1 MGRILVVIGVLMLA
15 AGVIVPL
22 AGSFGFLSNIG
33 QIGEIV
39 TADAADL
46 CETGETV
53 ETEGGASGRTSTSDF
68 TTGRT
73 VLYYCVDTN
82 GGRRDVSESFYSQ
95 MMRESGGILG
105 GVGPMLTSG
114 LAATGLSMG
123 GVALIIVGVLMTV
136 RTRPRVVNQFG
147 QPVTRIDLRGGGS
160 SPVGTSPFGNSP
172 VGVPPS
178 AANST
183 QTPPNAGGMQ
193 GNVID
198 FVRDQLDTAYRNGQ
212 ITREDYDRAV
222 DKLNGR

>member
-15 AGVIVPL
+15 AGVIVPF
-22 AGSFGFLSNIG
+22 AGSFGFLTNMG

-39 TADAADL
+39 TAD
-46 CETGETV
+46 
-53 ETEGGASGRTSTSDF
+53 ETELCNDDETLETESGPASRTSTDDM
-68 TTGRT
+68 TMGRT
-73 VLYYCVDTN
+73 VLYYCVN
-82 GGRRDVSESFYSQ
+82 EEGERRDVSETFISD
-95 MMRESGGILG
+95 MMSETGGILG
-105 GVGPMLTSG
+105 GVGSMLTSG

-123 GVALIIVGVLMTV
+123 GVALIVVGVLMTV

-147 QPVTRIDLRGGGS
+147 QPVTRINLRGGN

-178 AANST
+178 SANPT
-183 QTPPNAGGMQ
+183 QTPDVGGMQ
-193 GNVID
+193 GDVID

-222 DKLNGR
+222 DKLNRRS

>member
-1 MGRILVVIGVLMLA
+1 MGRILVIIGVLMLA
-15 AGVIVPL
+15 AGIIVPL

-33 QIGEIV
+33 QIGEVV

-46 CETGETV
+46 CETGERL
-53 ETEGGASGRTSTSDF
+53 ETESGASSRTSTGDF

-73 VLYYCVDTN
+73 VLYYCVDAN
-82 GGRRDVSESFYSQ
+82 GGRRDVSEAFYSQ
-95 MMRESGGILG
+95 MIGEAGGIFS
-105 GVGPMLTSG
+105 GVGSMLTSG

-123 GVALIIVGVLMTV
+123 GVALIIVGVLMTI

-147 QPVTRIDLRGGGS
+147 QPVTRVDLRGGNSPIGS
-160 SPVGTSPFGNSP
+160 APFGNSP
-172 VGVPPS
+172 VGMSPN
-178 AANST
+178 AANPT

-193 GNVID
+193 GDVID

-222 DKLNGR
+222 DKLNRR